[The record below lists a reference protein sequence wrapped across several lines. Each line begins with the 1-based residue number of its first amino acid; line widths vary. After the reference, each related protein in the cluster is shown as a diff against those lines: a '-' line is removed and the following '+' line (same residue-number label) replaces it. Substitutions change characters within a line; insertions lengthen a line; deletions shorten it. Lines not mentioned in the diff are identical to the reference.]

1 MPARTSDFVLAWTS
15 DSTRVVTS
23 DVVTALTTS
32 NSAST
37 SDYSQAQ
44 LVYHNYGCRQQLFIP
59 AFTSR
64 SFAHSLTQL
73 QEGTIRKALGPG
85 TADEVMIKGYG
96 ITLRRQDMWTLNN
109 CRWLNDQV
117 KWLIVIIKF

>member
-1 MPARTSDFVLAWTS
+1 MPARTNDFVLAWTS
-15 DSTRVVTS
+15 DSTQAVTS
-23 DVVTALTTS
+23 NFVTALTTS

-44 LVYHNYGCRQQLFIP
+44 LVCHNYGWRQQSFIP
-59 AFTSR
+59 ALTSR
-64 SFAHSLTQL
+64 SFAHNLTQL
-73 QEGTIRKALGPG
+73 QEGTIRNALGPG
-85 TADEVMIKGYG
+85 TADEVIIKGYG

-117 KWLIVIIKF
+117 KWLIVIIEF